1 MNKQT
6 NGHPKTC
13 MSRAEAS
20 AESGPASIL
29 VLDFKFRSLE
39 NQTVLAKAPVVV
51 HCSDNLNCA
60 PL

>member
-1 MNKQT
+1 
-6 NGHPKTC
+6 